1 MHPVR
6 ATASI
11 TPKTMNVN
19 EFVEVCLPV
28 TTKIIKDT
36 TIHMIEVFQKD
47 YHYFFFISL
56 LIITDY

>member
-36 TIHMIEVFQKD
+36 TIHMIEVSKKTTII
-47 YHYFFFISL
+47 FFFISL

>member
-1 MHPVR
+1 MHP
-6 ATASI
+6 ASI

-19 EFVEVCLPV
+19 EFDEVCLPV

-36 TIHMIEVFQKD
+36 AIHMIAVSKKTTSK
-47 YHYFFFISL
+47 YFFMSL